1 VFSYVWPERA
11 GIAMLQS
18 LTAALRRMA
27 QIGTGLGDTR
37 AALQPARAAAWQALD
52 ETGQLYNLYSFEPE
66 ARSLAGQLERKR
78 AQQLI
83 ELTRRVLLA
92 QAALV
97 EYGGAGSPPAAAG
110 DKRMAL
116 DRAVATA
123 LERIA
128 NRVGAG
134 TPTDPVDLRAPL
146 AALESASPSVR
157 TAGAAFDGEVALC
170 AAVVERV
177 EALWRVAEGP

>member
-1 VFSYVWPERA
+1 
-11 GIAMLQS
+11 
-18 LTAALRRMA
+18 MA
-27 QIGTGLGDTR
+27 QIGIGLGDTR

-52 ETGQLYNLYSFEPE
+52 ETGQMYNLYSFEPE
-66 ARSLAGQLERKR
+66 ARSLTGRLERKR
-78 AQQLI
+78 VQQLI

-97 EYGGAGSPPAAAG
+97 EYGGPGSSPATVG
-110 DKRMAL
+110 DKRIAL

-128 NRVGAG
+128 NQLGGG
-134 TPTDPVDLRAPL
+134 TATDPVDLRAPL
-146 AALESASPSVR
+146 AALESAPPSVR
-157 TAGAAFDGEVALC
+157 TADAAFDGEMALC